1 MTENNLSTKKYAAG
15 PDESAN
21 EYDRSAA
28 DQGWHGPEVVFGLSF
43 EFMNP
48 GDSLLD
54 LGIGTGLAAALFHK
68 AGLSVH
74 GMDISPPLL
83 DICLA
88 KRITAEIKP
97 ADLRVEPYPWA
108 AESMDHAV
116 CVGVLNFFRDPGPVF
131 REAGRILRDRGIF
144 AFTVGDRAPG
154 DEAEIPV
161 GREHTG
167 SDERVTMYRHG
178 ETEVAAWLEDC
189 RFTRLRS
196 LGFSVPLDRER
207 TVILPARAYVV
218 RRNPRA

>member
-1 MTENNLSTKKYAAG
+1 MTDKQSSKNGFPGENSVRM
-15 PDESAN
+15 N
-21 EYDRSAA
+21 EYDRSAEE
-28 DQGWHGPEVVFGLSF
+28 QGWHGPEVVFGLSYAY
-43 EFMNP
+43 MTP
-48 GDSLLD
+48 GETLLD
-54 LGIGTGLAAALFHK
+54 IGTGTGLAAALFHK
-68 AGLSVH
+68 AGLFVH

-83 DICLA
+83 NICRV
-88 KRITAEIKP
+88 KRITVDLKE
-97 ADLRVEPYPWA
+97 ADLRVEPYPYEA
-108 AESMDHAV
+108 ASMDHAV

-131 REAGRILRDRGIF
+131 REAGRILREGAIF

-154 DEAEIPV
+154 EEAEIPV

-178 ETEVAAWLEDC
+178 EAEVAAWLEDC

-218 RRNPRA
+218 RRNPRD